1 MDSHLIINLLHI
13 LLIAPF
19 LIWVGISRNTLPNP
33 WFIVVLVLGIIVTV
47 YHAYK
52 ALIRYTKGSSFIW
65 VNLIHALWVGPL
77 LIYIGARKENA
88 PRWSFELLLLT
99 AFSALGYHL
108 YNAAVYYDFK

>member
-1 MDSHLIINLLHI
+1 MDTHLLINLLHI

-19 LIWVGISRNTLPNP
+19 LIWVGISRTNLPQG
-33 WFIVVLVLGIIVTV
+33 WFLAVLVLGIIVTV

-52 ALIRYTKGSSFIW
+52 AWMRISAKSSFVW

-77 LIYIGARKENA
+77 LVYIGANKEKT
-88 PRWSFELLLLT
+88 PRWAFELLLLT